1 MLSIDLIKGLYIRN
15 KQVKKLIKDIFNLI
29 NSGRPDTV
37 IQEFIDNNLIIDH
50 KTIALDLS
58 RINKRLKQTNEN
70 IIVESAKMR
79 TDYTAI
85 QRILDRFN
93 GIVFSMMNDNE
104 IIEDKHTKLTW
115 ENKKTLIAVDDDYDT
130 IRDRKKPTL
139 KKPKGSK
146 LNARVK

>member
-37 IQEFIDNNLIIDH
+37 IQGFIDDNLIIDH

-58 RINKRLKQTNEN
+58 RISKRLKQTNEN

-115 ENKKTLIAVDDDYDT
+115 ENKKTLTAVDDDYDT
-130 IRDRKKPTL
+130 IRDRKKPTS
-139 KKPKGSK
+139 KKPKKSR